1 MSVKYKQI
9 DHTENGGLRNYLLIL
24 GLKVMIFTVNIYIF
38 PIFDCFFVYLARRIS
53 STNNFQHNYKLG
65 SIK

>member
-24 GLKVMIFTVNIYIF
+24 GLKVMILTVNIYIF
-38 PIFDCFFVYLARRIS
+38 PIF
-53 STNNFQHNYKLG
+53 
-65 SIK
+65 